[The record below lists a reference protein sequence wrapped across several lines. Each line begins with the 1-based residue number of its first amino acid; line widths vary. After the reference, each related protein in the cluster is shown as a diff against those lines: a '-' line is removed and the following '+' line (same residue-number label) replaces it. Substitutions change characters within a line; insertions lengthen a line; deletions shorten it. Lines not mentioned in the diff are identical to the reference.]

1 MSITLCSTMA
11 SITGLKAPHE
21 YVTPMELN
29 PLLMLISALQP
40 LICELQVAAI
50 IGRWKSVC
58 VCSTLH
64 DRVVPWS

>member
-1 MSITLCSTMA
+1 MA
-11 SITGLKAPHE
+11 SITGLNAPHE

-40 LICELQVAAI
+40 LICELQVAAMS
-50 IGRWKSVC
+50 GRWKTVC
-58 VCSTLH
+58 VCITLH